1 MDRGKGV
8 PSIPECPPSISPSY
22 SPLSELR
29 KLDAYLEEGRDR
41 KKGSSGK
48 SFTASMPRN
57 ESSWKPSEKPYGR
70 PGFATATARRKGRQ
84 EGLEHYRDAFI
95 HYFPDQLP
103 LDRHFSDAFPYA
115 QTYAQLSPLLRHGV
129 PAPEVS
135 EMEADPEENA
145 DLRGVGFSL

>member
-1 MDRGKGV
+1 MEAEREA
-8 PSIPECPPSISPSY
+8 IWEAR
-22 SPLSELR
+22 LR
-29 KLDAYLEEGRDR
+29 LE
-41 KKGSSGK
+41 
-48 SFTASMPRN
+48 
-57 ESSWKPSEKPYGR
+57 
-70 PGFATATARRKGRQ
+70 TATARRKGRQ

-103 LDRHFSDAFPYA
+103 EDLDRHFSDAFPYA

-145 DLRGVGFSL
+145 DLRGVGFSKHFERKIFLIHNFSD